1 MIDRNLTARRIFIM
15 LGVLAAGLS
24 LAAPEPGRAAEPFPF
39 GEELLLDTPPMK
51 PGRRMP
57 GVTVERSGNAVLDL
71 WCKSVPAR
79 VEVTET
85 AIRIEAAPL
94 PEELPAM
101 QSTAQCTPERILAD
115 AELLAALTKVTA
127 WRSQKAT
134 LILEGPTTL
143 TFKTATN

>member
-1 MIDRNLTARRIFIM
+1 
-15 LGVLAAGLS
+15 
-24 LAAPEPGRAAEPFPF
+24 
-39 GEELLLDTPPMK
+39 MK

-57 GVTVERSGNAVLDL
+57 GIIVERNGNAVLDL

-79 VEVTET
+79 VELTET

-115 AELLAALTKVTA
+115 ADLLAALTQVTT
-127 WRSQKAT
+127 WRVQKAT
-134 LILEGPTTL
+134 VILEGPATL